1 MKLFHNGGTVKYDG
15 ARDMKSLA
23 DFVNNHVSKTVDVPP
38 DEGDDAK
45 VCSIDQP
52 LLLFQTGADH

>member
-1 MKLFHNGGTVKYDG
+1 
-15 ARDMKSLA
+15 MKSLA